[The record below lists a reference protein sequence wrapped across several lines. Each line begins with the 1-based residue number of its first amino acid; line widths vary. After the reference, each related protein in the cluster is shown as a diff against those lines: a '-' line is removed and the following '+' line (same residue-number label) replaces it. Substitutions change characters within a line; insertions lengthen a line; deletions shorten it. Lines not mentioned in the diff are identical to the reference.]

1 MRRDGST
8 ASSLRLRAARWL
20 VIVVNIAGMLA
31 AAATLVLIW
40 NACAPGWPCE
50 IFSACR
56 WAAFTGTTILMTP
69 SLWGRLE
76 ASKRTT
82 ESFRKILGKFNP
94 YLLGD
99 EYGEPFQTSPIMVW
113 GGNPQK

>member
-1 MRRDGST
+1 ME
-8 ASSLRLRAARWL
+8 RLRG
-20 VIVVNIAGMLA
+20 GMA
-31 AAATLVLIW
+31 F
-40 NACAPGWPCE
+40 GE

-56 WAAFTGTTILMTP
+56 WAAFTSTTILVTP
-69 SLWGRLE
+69 PLWGRLE

-82 ESFRKILGKFNP
+82 ESFRKMLGKFDP

-99 EYGEPFQTSPIMVW
+99 EHGEPFQTSPIMVR